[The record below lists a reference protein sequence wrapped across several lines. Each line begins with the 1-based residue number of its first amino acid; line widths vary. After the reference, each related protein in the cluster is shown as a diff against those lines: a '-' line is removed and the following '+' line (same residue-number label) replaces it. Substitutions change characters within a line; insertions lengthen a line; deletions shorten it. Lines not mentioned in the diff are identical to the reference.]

1 MTNEWMRRPVPGKA
15 VMIRATRFRN
25 RAARL
30 QARLAA
36 DIGELLHD
44 VVKALLDPYRPERY
58 YMRGPGPRWRAKHDR
73 AQRVDAV
80 AVPAPLPRAS
90 TAVALAVLLRGS
102 SPLSPPAR
110 PPLRACA

>member
-1 MTNEWMRRPVPGKA
+1 MTNEWMRPAVMARR

-44 VVKALLDPYRPERY
+44 LVKALFDPYRPERY

-80 AVPAPLPRAS
+80 GVPASLPRACN
-90 TAVALAVLLRGS
+90 AVGVVVLIRCS
-102 SPLSPPAR
+102 W
-110 PPLRACA
+110 

>member
-1 MTNEWMRRPVPGKA
+1 MTNEWMRRPVTA
-15 VMIRATRFRN
+15 RRVMIRATRFRN

-44 VVKALLDPYRPERY
+44 LVKALFDPYRPERY

-73 AQRVDAV
+73 AQSVDAV
-80 AVPAPLPRAS
+80 AGP
-90 TAVALAVLLRGS
+90 
-102 SPLSPPAR
+102 
-110 PPLRACA
+110 PPLRRESSAAAVPGPVAGAAAQAEA

>member
-1 MTNEWMRRPVPGKA
+1 MTNEWMGRPVPGKA

-44 VVKALLDPYRPERY
+44 LVKALFDPYRPERY

-90 TAVALAVLLRGS
+90 NAVAVAVLIRGS
-102 SPLSPPAR
+102 
-110 PPLRACA
+110 

>member
-1 MTNEWMRRPVPGKA
+1 MTNEWMRPAVMARR

-25 RAARL
+25 RAARR

-36 DIGELLHD
+36 DIGEFLHD

-58 YMRGPGPRWRAKHDR
+58 YMRGPGPRWRAKHDH

-80 AVPAPLPRAS
+80 AVPPPLPRAAN
-90 TAVALAVLLRGS
+90 AVAVAAPIRGS
-102 SPLSPPAR
+102 SAR
-110 PPLRACA
+110 CAPR